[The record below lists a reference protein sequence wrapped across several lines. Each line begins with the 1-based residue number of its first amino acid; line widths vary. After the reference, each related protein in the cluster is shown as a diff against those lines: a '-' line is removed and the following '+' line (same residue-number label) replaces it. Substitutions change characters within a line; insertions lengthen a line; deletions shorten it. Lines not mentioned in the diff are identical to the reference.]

1 MRTGRPRA
9 GGGARG
15 AHVLVQVGLWGVS
28 ELECEGGISRSLR
41 DTPPD
46 SPLKVSVVLNRSCGR
61 SRGCVPFVQQQRAT
75 YQRYHSSGMKI
86 LLIIVFVRVQ
96 KPTTP

>member
-1 MRTGRPRA
+1 M
-9 GGGARG
+9 
-15 AHVLVQVGLWGVS
+15 S

-46 SPLKVSVVLNRSCGR
+46 SPLKVSVVLNRSYDR
-61 SRGCVPFVQQQRAT
+61 SRGCVPFVQQPRAT

-86 LLIIVFVRVQ
+86 LLIILFVKNTR
-96 KPTTP
+96 PDLTD